1 MPRTRRAGASRVVLC
16 HAAGAARARETRILE
31 GGRAARPPSLAL
43 IARRSFPLASGGRGA
58 GLIPDGDHT
67 SARETPPADERAAS
81 PHPRPFRV
89 ARLSRPSPETLS
101 APAPREPAPYR
112 TRRDD
117 GDHRPGDARR
127 GRRAPCGPRPRPRA
141 QAHGASPGRAPRV
154 PCCARL
160 EPTATRSPSRRGV
173 DRRSR
178 DDQTLTRTTPPSLL
192 ALTPPNLPPSLP
204 VRRHPCVPRVA
215 ASSDK
220 AVAAAVSAAECEL
233 DNFQRVSVLAEALPY
248 LQRFAGQTIVVK
260 YGGAAMTNEGLKD
273 RVIKDLVLLSTVG
286 IRPILVHGGGPE
298 INQWLAKVG
307 IEPVFKK
314 GLRVTDA
321 DTMEIVEMVLVG
333 KVNKSLVSLI
343 NTAGGRAV
351 GVCGKDGNTLRGK
364 VRDPEWGFVG
374 DVTSVDTSVL
384 QQLVDSGHVPVVAT
398 VAMDETGQALNVNA
412 DTAAGELAA
421 SLGAAKLILMTDVP
435 GVCTDKDD
443 PSSLIRT
450 LSIAETREL
459 VKDDVIAGG
468 MIPKVECCVKSI
480 AQGVKSA
487 HIIDGR
493 APHSLLL
500 EILTDEGA
508 GTMITG

>member
-1 MPRTRRAGASRVVLC
+1 MRTA
-16 HAAGAARARETRILE
+16 
-31 GGRAARPPSLAL
+31 
-43 IARRSFPLASGGRGA
+43 
-58 GLIPDGDHT
+58 
-67 SARETPPADERAAS
+67 
-81 PHPRPFRV
+81 
-89 ARLSRPSPETLS
+89 
-101 APAPREPAPYR
+101 
-112 TRRDD
+112 
-117 GDHRPGDARR
+117 
-127 GRRAPCGPRPRPRA
+127 
-141 QAHGASPGRAPRV
+141 
-154 PCCARL
+154 
-160 EPTATRSPSRRGV
+160 
-173 DRRSR
+173 
-178 DDQTLTRTTPPSLL
+178 
-192 ALTPPNLPPSLP
+192 
-204 VRRHPCVPRVA
+204 RVA

-421 SLGAAKLILMTDVP
+421 SLGAAKLILTDVP

-480 AQGVKSA
+480 AQG
-487 HIIDGR
+487 
-493 APHSLLL
+493 
-500 EILTDEGA
+500 
-508 GTMITG
+508 

>member
-1 MPRTRRAGASRVVLC
+1 
-16 HAAGAARARETRILE
+16 
-31 GGRAARPPSLAL
+31 
-43 IARRSFPLASGGRGA
+43 
-58 GLIPDGDHT
+58 
-67 SARETPPADERAAS
+67 
-81 PHPRPFRV
+81 
-89 ARLSRPSPETLS
+89 
-101 APAPREPAPYR
+101 
-112 TRRDD
+112 
-117 GDHRPGDARR
+117 
-127 GRRAPCGPRPRPRA
+127 
-141 QAHGASPGRAPRV
+141 
-154 PCCARL
+154 
-160 EPTATRSPSRRGV
+160 
-173 DRRSR
+173 
-178 DDQTLTRTTPPSLL
+178 
-192 ALTPPNLPPSLP
+192 
-204 VRRHPCVPRVA
+204 
-215 ASSDK
+215 
-220 AVAAAVSAAECEL
+220 
-233 DNFQRVSVLAEALPY
+233 
-248 LQRFAGQTIVVK
+248 
-260 YGGAAMTNEGLKD
+260 
-273 RVIKDLVLLSTVG
+273 
-286 IRPILVHGGGPE
+286 
-298 INQWLAKVG
+298 
-307 IEPVFKK
+307 
-314 GLRVTDA
+314 
-321 DTMEIVEMVLVG
+321 MVLVG

>member
-1 MPRTRRAGASRVVLC
+1 MLTL
-16 HAAGAARARETRILE
+16 ARA
-31 GGRAARPPSLAL
+31 
-43 IARRSFPLASGGRGA
+43 
-58 GLIPDGDHT
+58 
-67 SARETPPADERAAS
+67 
-81 PHPRPFRV
+81 
-89 ARLSRPSPETLS
+89 
-101 APAPREPAPYR
+101 
-112 TRRDD
+112 
-117 GDHRPGDARR
+117 
-127 GRRAPCGPRPRPRA
+127 
-141 QAHGASPGRAPRV
+141 V
-154 PCCARL
+154 PTDSC
-160 EPTATRSPSRRGV
+160 
-173 DRRSR
+173 
-178 DDQTLTRTTPPSLL
+178 
-192 ALTPPNLPPSLP
+192 
-204 VRRHPCVPRVA
+204 
-215 ASSDK
+215 K
-220 AVAAAVSAAECEL
+220 L

-248 LQRFAGQTIVVK
+248 LQRFAGQTVVVK
-260 YGGAAMTNEGLKD
+260 YGGAAMTDESLKD

-298 INQWLAKVG
+298 INGWLKKVG
-307 IEPVFKK
+307 IEPKVSLFWLFFVILCYLRMGNCTDDVFCVQFLN

-343 NTAGGRAV
+343 NCAGGRAV
-351 GVCGKDGNTLRGK
+351 GMCGKDGNTLRGQI
-364 VRDPEWGFVG
+364 RSPELGFVG

-384 QQLVDSGHVPVVAT
+384 QQLVSSGHIPVVAT
-398 VAMDETGQALNVNA
+398 VAMDASGQALNVNA

-421 SLGAAKLILMTDVP
+421 SIGAAKLILMTDVP

-443 PSSLIRT
+443 PSTLIRT
-450 LSIAETREL
+450 LTINESRDL
-459 VKDDVIAGG
+459 VGQDVIAGG

>member
-1 MPRTRRAGASRVVLC
+1 VRTA
-16 HAAGAARARETRILE
+16 
-31 GGRAARPPSLAL
+31 
-43 IARRSFPLASGGRGA
+43 
-58 GLIPDGDHT
+58 
-67 SARETPPADERAAS
+67 
-81 PHPRPFRV
+81 
-89 ARLSRPSPETLS
+89 
-101 APAPREPAPYR
+101 
-112 TRRDD
+112 
-117 GDHRPGDARR
+117 
-127 GRRAPCGPRPRPRA
+127 
-141 QAHGASPGRAPRV
+141 
-154 PCCARL
+154 
-160 EPTATRSPSRRGV
+160 
-173 DRRSR
+173 
-178 DDQTLTRTTPPSLL
+178 
-192 ALTPPNLPPSLP
+192 
-204 VRRHPCVPRVA
+204 RVA
-215 ASSDK
+215 AASDK
-220 AVAAAVSAAECEL
+220 AVAAAVAAADCEL

-351 GVCGKDGNTLRGK
+351 GICGKDGNTLRGK
-364 VRDPEWGFVG
+364 IRDPDWGFVG

-384 QQLVDSGHVPVVAT
+384 QQLVASGHIPVVAT
-398 VAMDETGQALNVNA
+398 VAMDDTGQALNVNA

-421 SLGAAKLILMTDVP
+421 SIGAAKLILMTDVP

>member
-1 MPRTRRAGASRVVLC
+1 MRTA
-16 HAAGAARARETRILE
+16 
-31 GGRAARPPSLAL
+31 
-43 IARRSFPLASGGRGA
+43 
-58 GLIPDGDHT
+58 
-67 SARETPPADERAAS
+67 
-81 PHPRPFRV
+81 
-89 ARLSRPSPETLS
+89 
-101 APAPREPAPYR
+101 
-112 TRRDD
+112 
-117 GDHRPGDARR
+117 
-127 GRRAPCGPRPRPRA
+127 
-141 QAHGASPGRAPRV
+141 
-154 PCCARL
+154 
-160 EPTATRSPSRRGV
+160 
-173 DRRSR
+173 
-178 DDQTLTRTTPPSLL
+178 
-192 ALTPPNLPPSLP
+192 
-204 VRRHPCVPRVA
+204 RVA

-220 AVAAAVSAAECEL
+220 AVAVAVSAAECEL

>member
-1 MPRTRRAGASRVVLC
+1 MLTL
-16 HAAGAARARETRILE
+16 ARA
-31 GGRAARPPSLAL
+31 
-43 IARRSFPLASGGRGA
+43 
-58 GLIPDGDHT
+58 
-67 SARETPPADERAAS
+67 
-81 PHPRPFRV
+81 
-89 ARLSRPSPETLS
+89 
-101 APAPREPAPYR
+101 
-112 TRRDD
+112 
-117 GDHRPGDARR
+117 
-127 GRRAPCGPRPRPRA
+127 
-141 QAHGASPGRAPRV
+141 V
-154 PCCARL
+154 P
-160 EPTATRSPSRRGV
+160 TDS
-173 DRRSR
+173 
-178 DDQTLTRTTPPSLL
+178 
-192 ALTPPNLPPSLP
+192 
-204 VRRHPCVPRVA
+204 
-215 ASSDK
+215 
-220 AVAAAVSAAECEL
+220 CEL

-248 LQRFAGQTIVVK
+248 LQRFAGQTVVVK
-260 YGGAAMTNEGLKD
+260 YGGAAMTDESLKD

-298 INQWLAKVG
+298 INGWLKKVG
-307 IEPVFKK
+307 IEPKVSLFWLFLVILVILVIFGYLRMGNWTDDVFCVQFLN

-343 NTAGGRAV
+343 NCAGGRAV
-351 GVCGKDGNTLRGK
+351 GMCGKDGNTLRGQI
-364 VRDPEWGFVG
+364 RSPELGFVG

-384 QQLVDSGHVPVVAT
+384 QQLVSSGHIPVVAT
-398 VAMDETGQALNVNA
+398 VAMDASGQALNVNA

-421 SLGAAKLILMTDVP
+421 SIGAAKLILMTDVP

-443 PSSLIRT
+443 PSTLIRT
-450 LSIAETREL
+450 LTINESRDL
-459 VKDDVIAGG
+459 VGQDVIAGG